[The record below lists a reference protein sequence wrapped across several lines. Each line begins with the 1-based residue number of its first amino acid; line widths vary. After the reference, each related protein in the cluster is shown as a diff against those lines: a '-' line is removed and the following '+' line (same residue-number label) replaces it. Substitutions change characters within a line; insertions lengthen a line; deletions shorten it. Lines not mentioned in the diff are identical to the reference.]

1 MNYKGVTPNANV
13 EFDYKV
19 NDKSSIGANTQI
31 NWNKITH
38 DIRINSL
45 VHSVAGMEDFSTSA
59 DNTSCMK
66 PLKWLTSVYYLV
78 NLRKTHLEV
87 TNDLLL
93 GNQSHLFDYVEK

>member
-1 MNYKGVTPNANV
+1 M
-13 EFDYKV
+13 
-19 NDKSSIGANTQI
+19 
-31 NWNKITH
+31 
-38 DIRINSL
+38 

-93 GNQSHLFDYVEK
+93 GNQSHLFDYVEKIILRFVQME